1 MGKRVGLTFSV
12 LFALL
17 FASNAFAQ
25 IPSQEISKKVDA
37 VFTAYDK
44 PGSPGCALGVIRDGM
59 LIHSRGYGLAN
70 LEHSV
75 SITGTTV
82 FDIGSTS
89 KQFTATAILL
99 LAHQGKLSLDDD
111 IRKHI
116 PELPAY
122 GPSITIHHLLHHT
135 SGLRDYLTLMALA
148 GIDFDGVTG
157 DDDALR
163 LITRQKA
170 LNFTPGDER
179 LYSNSGYFL
188 LSVIVKRASGKSLR
202 EFAVENIFGPLGMTS
217 THFHDNHAEIVPQ
230 RATGYAPRREGGF
243 RIDMSGFE
251 QTGDGAVYTTIED
264 LLLWDHNFYEPKV
277 GGQKLLE
284 QLHTTGVLNNG
295 EKLTYAAGL
304 VVSQYRGLK
313 MVSHGGAWAGYRA
326 DLLRFPEQKFSV
338 ICLCNVAN
346 SNPSRL
352 ARQVA
357 EIHLSDQMQAA
368 APATQSAAAA
378 PGTVT
383 LSEAELKGKTGLY
396 HHAVSGDLMR
406 ITLRDAKL
414 WLSVSGEPPEEL
426 HPLSPTRFRVADW
439 PPSVE
444 LSFEPAAAGVRPSLH
459 LIRENAKPDIYAW
472 VEAFEPTPSQLAE
485 FTGAYNS
492 DELDVTYQLAVKEGK
507 LTVEVKNQ
515 SRPLAPA
522 YRDAFQGPSGGLL
535 EFTRDAQGRVTG
547 FTVQAGRV
555 RNIHFTREQGMGNGE

>member
-1 MGKRVGLTFSV
+1 MGKRAGSGILV
-12 LFALL
+12 LLALL
-17 FASNAFAQ
+17 FASRASAQ
-25 IPSQEISKKVDA
+25 IPSQEIPKKVDA
-37 VFTAYDK
+37 VFAAYEK

-59 LIHSRGYGLAN
+59 LIHARGYGLAN

-75 SITGTTV
+75 LITGTTV

-99 LAHQGKLSLDDD
+99 LAQQGKLSLDDD

-116 PELPAY
+116 PELPVY
-122 GPSITIHHLLHHT
+122 SRPITIRHLLHHT

-157 DDDALR
+157 DADALR

-188 LSVIVKRASGKSLR
+188 LSVIVKRVSGESLR
-202 EFAVENIFGPLGMTS
+202 EFAAENVFGPLGMTS

-230 RATGYAPRREGGF
+230 RAAGYAPRREGGF

-277 GGQKLLE
+277 GGRKLLE
-284 QLHTTGVLNNG
+284 QLHTTGVLNSG

-326 DLLRFPEQKFSV
+326 DLLRFPEQRFSV

-346 SNPSRL
+346 ANPTRL

-357 EIHLSDQMQAA
+357 EVYLGDQMQAA

-378 PGTVT
+378 SGTVP
-383 LSEAELKGKTGLY
+383 LSEADLKAKTGLY
-396 HHAVSGDLMR
+396 HHAVSGNLIR
-406 ITLRDAKL
+406 ITLRDGKL
-414 WLSVSGEPPEEL
+414 WLSDSDEPPEEL
-426 HPLSPTRFRVADW
+426 QALSPTRFRVADW
-439 PPSVE
+439 PSSLEMQIEP
-444 LSFEPAAAGVRPSLH
+444 PAAGAHPSPH
-459 LIRENAKPDIYAW
+459 LIRENSKPDVYEW
-472 VEAFEPTPSQLAE
+472 VEAFEPTAAQIGE
-485 FTGAYNS
+485 FVGAYFS
-492 DELDVTYQLAVKEGK
+492 DELDVTYQLTVNERK

-522 YRDAFQGPSGGLL
+522 YRNAFQGPGGGLL

-555 RNIHFTREQGMGNGE
+555 RNIHFVRER